1 MSTEAGRLSGRR
13 IAVTGA
19 GSGIGLA
26 TATRLRRDGAAVFG
40 VDLAGP
46 AELHLDV
53 TLPGAAADM
62 LAGAHAAMGGL
73 DGIVA
78 CAGISKEMPIET
90 HDDALWDL
98 TMAVNVTAVFRLV
111 RAAIPALQASGRGRI
126 VTIGSVM
133 SRFAAPGLAAY
144 TASKHA
150 VLGLTRAMASE
161 LGPYGITV
169 NCVQP
174 GAIVTPMTQD
184 YLGRDDLSAFW
195 KRKAALGRL
204 GTPDDVADVI
214 AFLVSDDARFVSG
227 HGIFVDGAAM
237 QQL

>member
-1 MSTEAGRLSGRR
+1 MTVGTGRLSGRHVV
-13 IAVTGA
+13 VTSA
-19 GSGIGLA
+19 GSGIGKA
-26 TATRLRRDGAAVFG
+26 TIARLQRDGAAVFG
-40 VDLAGP
+40 VDLAG
-46 AELHLDV
+46 EVDLRQDV
-53 TLPGAAADM
+53 TAPAAAESIVGAA
-62 LAGAHAAMGGL
+62 LRNMGGL
-73 DGIVA
+73 DSLVT

-111 RAAIPALQASGRGRI
+111 RAAIPALRACGHGRV

-133 SRFAAPGLAAY
+133 SGFSAPGLAAY

-161 LGPYGITV
+161 LGPDRITV

-195 KRKAALGRL
+195 KRKSALGRL
-204 GTPDDVADVI
+204 GTPEDVADVI

-227 HGIFVDGAAM
+227 HGILVDGAAM
-237 QQL
+237 QQI